1 MMKEINVQPRH
12 STLRMAITVRLSMQ
26 RILYVEQQLMSLLKP
41 STQHHGSLQAK
52 HQAKH
57 SVTQFSLQ
65 LLWKTME
72 KLQKG

>member
-1 MMKEINVQPRH
+1 
-12 STLRMAITVRLSMQ
+12 
-26 RILYVEQQLMSLLKP
+26 MSLLKP

-72 KLQKG
+72 NFKRMKWVEGGKPQP